1 MIRGDRQAADGA
13 TDPALLNLRMVV
25 IEYQKS
31 TGLRS
36 WWPEYN
42 PTARVTEAD
51 PNQARIC

>member
-1 MIRGDRQAADGA
+1 MIRGDRHAADGA

-42 PTARVTEAD
+42 PTANATEAD